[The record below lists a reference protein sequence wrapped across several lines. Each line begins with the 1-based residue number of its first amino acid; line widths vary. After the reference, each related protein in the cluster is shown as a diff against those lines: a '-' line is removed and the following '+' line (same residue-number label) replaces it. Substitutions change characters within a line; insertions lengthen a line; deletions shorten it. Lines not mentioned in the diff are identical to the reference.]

1 MGNPRGFIEIKRKEA
16 GNRPIKE
23 RITDFGEV
31 EQTLNTEDRIFQAA
45 RCMDCGVP
53 FCHWAC
59 PVNSKIPE
67 WQDAVY
73 HKDWE
78 EASKI
83 LHSTNDFPEFTGRVC
98 PAPCEK
104 SCVLAIHDEAV
115 TIRENEAATIERA
128 FEMGFIKP
136 IIPKKKTN
144 KNVAVIGSGPAGMSI
159 AARLNRLGHTVTLF
173 EKDEKIGGLL
183 RFGIPDFKLNK
194 GIIDRRVKVLEEEGL
209 IIKTNTFVGKDIKA
223 EELLIDYDAVCLA
236 VGAMKPRDLE
246 VLGRE
251 LKGVHFAMEYLSQQ
265 NRKVAGAEF
274 NPEERIFAEGKNVIV
289 IGGGDTGSDCVGT
302 AIRQRAKSVKQIEIM
317 PQPPEKR
324 SNTNPWPYWPNT
336 LKTSTSHQEGCE
348 RLWSLETKKITG
360 KEGKVSSIELQ
371 EVKWENVNGN
381 GQLKKSVASKKAIKF
396 DADLIF
402 LAMGFTQP
410 IHEGLLNDLKLDYD
424 NRGNVVINKKFQ
436 TSNPKVFAVGD
447 AVLGASL
454 VVKALAS
461 GRDAAG
467 NVHEFLMQDK

>member
-1 MGNPRGFIEIKRKEA
+1 MGNPRGFIEIKRKDA

-31 EQTLNTEDRIFQAA
+31 EQTLNTEDRILQAS

-73 HKDWE
+73 QKDWE

-128 FEMGFIKP
+128 FEKGFIKP
-136 IIPKKKTN
+136 VIPKKKTG
-144 KNVAVIGSGPAGMSI
+144 KKIAVVGSGPAGMSV
-159 AARLNRLGHTVTLF
+159 ATRLNRLGHTVTLF
-173 EKDEKIGGLL
+173 EKDEAIGGLL

-194 GIIDRRVKVLEEEGL
+194 GIIDRREKVLEEEGL
-209 IIKTNTFVGKDIKA
+209 IIKTNTFIGKDITA
-223 EELLIDYDAVCLA
+223 EKLLKDFDAVCLA

-246 VLGRE
+246 VTGRE
-251 LKGVHFAMEYLSQQ
+251 LKGVHYAMEYLTQQ
-265 NRKVAGAEF
+265 NRKVAGKEF
-274 NPEERIFAEGKNVIV
+274 SPEERINAEGKNVIV

-317 PQPPEKR
+317 PKPSLKR
-324 SNTNPWPYWPNT
+324 SNGNPWPYWPQT
-336 LKTSTSHQEGCE
+336 LKTSSSHEEGCE
-348 RLWSLETKKITG
+348 RFWSLETKKLSG
-360 KEGKVSSIELQ
+360 KDGIVNLIELQ
-371 EVKWENVNGN
+371 EVKWESVNGS
-381 GQLKKSVASKKAIKF
+381 GQLKKSVTSKKCVTF
-396 DADLIF
+396 DADLVL

-424 NRGNVVINKKFQ
+424 NRGNVVINEKFQ

-447 AVLGASL
+447 TVLGASL
-454 VVKALAS
+454 VVRALAS
-461 GRDAAG
+461 GRDAASH
-467 NVHEFLMQDK
+467 VHEFLLQEK

>member
-1 MGNPRGFIEIKRKEA
+1 MGNPRGFIEIKRKNA

-23 RITDFGEV
+23 RITDFSEV
-31 EQTLNTEDRIFQAA
+31 EQTLNTEDRILQAS

-73 HKDWE
+73 QKDWE

-83 LHSTNDFPEFTGRVC
+83 LHSTNDFPEFTGRIC

-115 TIRENEAATIERA
+115 TIRENEAATVERA

-136 IIPKKKTN
+136 YIPSKRTGKK
-144 KNVAVIGSGPAGMSI
+144 VAVIGSGPAGMSV

-173 EKDEKIGGLL
+173 EKDEAIGGLL

-194 GIIDRRVKVLEEEGL
+194 GVIDRRVKVLEEEGL
-209 IIKTNTFVGKDIKA
+209 IIKTNTFIGKDVKA
-223 EELLIDYDAVCLA
+223 EKLLKDFDAVCLA

-246 VLGRE
+246 VPGRD
-251 LKGVHFAMEYLSQQ
+251 LQGVHFAMEYLSQQ

-274 NPEERIFAEGKNVIV
+274 SPEERISAEGKNVIV

-302 AIRQRAKSVKQIEIM
+302 AIRQKAKSVKQIEIM

-324 SNTNPWPYWPNT
+324 SNNNPWPYWPNT
-336 LKTSTSHQEGCE
+336 LKTSSSHQEGCE
-348 RLWSLETKKITG
+348 RFWSLETKKITG
-360 KEGKVSSIELQ
+360 KEGQANTIELQ
-371 EVKWENVNGN
+371 EVKWEKVNGN
-381 GQLKKSVASKKAIKF
+381 GQMNKSVVSKKAVKF
-396 DADLIF
+396 DADLVF

-424 NRGNVVINKKFQ
+424 NRGNVVINDKFQ

-454 VVKALAS
+454 VVRALAS
-461 GRDAAG
+461 GRDAAEHV
-467 NVHEFLMQDK
+467 NAFLEK

>member
-1 MGNPRGFIEIKRKEA
+1 MGNPRGFIEIKRKDA

-31 EQTLNTEDRIFQAA
+31 EQTLNTEDRILQAS

-73 HKDWE
+73 QKDWE

-83 LHSTNDFPEFTGRVC
+83 LHHTNDFPEFTGRVC

-128 FEMGFIKP
+128 FEKGYIKP
-136 IIPKKKTN
+136 IIPKNKTGKKI
-144 KNVAVIGSGPAGMSI
+144 AVVGSGPAGMSV

-173 EKDEKIGGLL
+173 EKDEAIGGLL

-194 GIIDRRVKVLEEEGL
+194 GIIDRRVKILEEEGL
-209 IIKTNTFVGKDIKA
+209 IIKTNTFIGKDITA
-223 EELLIDYDAVCLA
+223 EKLLKDFDAVCLA

-246 VLGRE
+246 VTGRE
-251 LKGVHFAMEYLSQQ
+251 LEGVHFAMEYLTQQ

-274 NPEERIFAEGKNVIV
+274 SPEDRINAEGKNVIV

-317 PQPPEKR
+317 PKPPLKR
-324 SNTNPWPYWPNT
+324 SNGNPWPYWPQT
-336 LKTSTSHQEGCE
+336 LKTSSSHEEGCE
-348 RLWSLETKKITG
+348 RFWSLESKKLSG
-360 KEGKVSSIELQ
+360 KDGVVNKIELQ
-371 EVKWENVNGN
+371 EVKWESVNGN
-381 GQLKKSVASKKAIKF
+381 GQLKKLVTSKKGVTF
-396 DADLIF
+396 DADLVL

-424 NRGNVVINKKFQ
+424 NRGNVVINDKFQ

-447 AVLGASL
+447 TVFRCQPGS
-454 VVKALAS
+454 KGIGFRKEC
-461 GRDAAG
+461 GRSCT
-467 NVHEFLMQDK
+467 

>member
-1 MGNPRGFIEIKRKEA
+1 MGNPRGFIEVKRKEA
-16 GNRPIKE
+16 GNRPIAE

-31 EQTLNTEDRIFQAA
+31 EQTLNREDRILQAS

-73 HKDWE
+73 NKEWDLAAE
-78 EASKI
+78 I
-83 LHSTNDFPEFTGRVC
+83 LQSTNDFPEFTGRVC

-104 SCVLAIHDEAV
+104 SCTLAIHEEPV

-128 FEMGFIKP
+128 FKFGFIKAKVP
-136 IIPKKKTN
+136 AKKTG
-144 KNVAVIGSGPAGMSI
+144 KKVAVIGSGPSGLII
-159 AARLNRLGHTVTLF
+159 ANRLNLLGHAVTLF

-194 GIIDRRVKVLEEEGL
+194 GIIDRRLKVLEQEGL
-209 IIKTNTFVGKDIKA
+209 KFKTNTCVGKDISVEK
-223 EELLIDYDAVCLA
+223 LLKDFDAVCLA

-246 VLGRE
+246 VPGRE
-251 LKGVHFAMEYLSQQ
+251 LVGVHYAMEFLTQQ
-265 NRKVAGAEF
+265 NRRF
-274 NPEERIFAEGKNVIV
+274 NGIEIPADQKIWAEGKNVIV

-302 AIRQRAKSVKQIEIM
+302 SIRQKAKNVKQIEIL
-317 PQPPEKR
+317 PKPPLKR
-324 SNTNPWPYWPNT
+324 DNTGPWPFWPNV
-336 LKTSTSHQEGCE
+336 LKTSTSHEEGCD
-348 RLWSLETKKITG
+348 RYWSLETVKITG
-360 KEGKVSSIELQ
+360 KDGKAQKIELQ
-371 EVKWENVNGN
+371 EVKWDKDKN
-381 GQLKKSVASKKAIKF
+381 GQWIKSVVSKEPMVF
-396 DADLIF
+396 EADLIF

-410 IHEGLLNDLKLDYD
+410 VHEGLLNDLKLKYD
-424 NRGNVVINKKFQ
+424 QRGNVVINEKFQ

-447 AVLGASL
+447 AVMGATL

-461 GRDAAG
+461 GRDAAS
-467 NVHEFLMQDK
+467 HMHHFLMDK

>member
-1 MGNPRGFIEIKRKEA
+1 MGNPRGFIEIRRKEA

-31 EQTLNTEDRIFQAA
+31 EQTLNTDDRILQAS

-73 HKDWE
+73 NKDWE

-83 LHSTNDFPEFTGRVC
+83 LHSTNDFPEFTGRIC

-128 FEMGFIKP
+128 FEKGFIKP
-136 IIPKKKTN
+136 IIPTHKTGKKI
-144 KNVAVIGSGPAGMSI
+144 AVVGSGPAGMSV
-159 AARLNRLGHTVTLF
+159 AARLNRLGHAVTLF
-173 EKDEKIGGLL
+173 EKDEAIGGLL

-209 IIKTNTFVGKDIKA
+209 IMKTNTMVGKDLPADK
-223 EELLIDYDAVCLA
+223 LLKDFDAICLA

-246 VLGRE
+246 VPGRE
-251 LKGVHFAMEYLSQQ
+251 LEGVHFAMEYLTQQ
-265 NRKVAGAEF
+265 NRKVAGAEI
-274 NPEERIFAEGKNVIV
+274 PAEERISAEGKNVVI

-302 AIRQRAKSVKQIEIM
+302 AIRQKAKSVKQIEIM
-317 PQPPEKR
+317 PEPPVKR
-324 SNTNPWPYWPNT
+324 NNTNPWPYWPQT
-336 LKTSTSHQEGCE
+336 LKTSSSHAEGCD
-348 RLWSLETKKITG
+348 RFWSLETKKITG
-360 KEGKVSSIELQ
+360 KAGKANKIELQ
-371 EVKWENVNGN
+371 EVKWESANGN
-381 GQLKKSVASKKAIKF
+381 GQLKKSVTSKKAIAF
-396 DADLIF
+396 DADLVF

-410 IHEGLLNDLKLDYD
+410 IHEGLLNELKLDYSG
-424 NRGNVVINKKFQ
+424 RGNVVINDKFQ

-454 VVKALAS
+454 VVSAIAS
-461 GRDAAG
+461 GRDAAEF
-467 NVHEFLMQDK
+467 VHNFVLDIK

>member
-1 MGNPRGFIEIKRKEA
+1 MGNPKGFIEIKRKDA

-31 EQTLNTEDRIFQAA
+31 EQTLNKEDRILQAS

-67 WQDAVY
+67 WQDAIY
-73 HKDWE
+73 QKDWE
-78 EASKI
+78 EASKV
-83 LHSTNDFPEFTGRVC
+83 LHSTNDFPEFTGRIC

-128 FEMGFIKP
+128 FEYGFIKP
-136 IIPKKKTN
+136 IIPEKRTGKK
-144 KNVAVIGSGPAGMSI
+144 VAVIGSGPAGLSV
-159 AARLNRLGHTVTLF
+159 ATRLNRLGHTVTLF

-194 GIIDRRVKVLEEEGL
+194 GIIDRRIKILEQEGL
-209 IIKTNTFVGKDIKA
+209 IFKTNTFVGKDFQTEK
-223 EELLIDYDAVCLA
+223 LLKEFDAVCLA
-236 VGAMKPRDLE
+236 VGAMKPRDLD
-246 VLGRE
+246 VPGRN
-251 LKGVHFAMEYLSQQ
+251 LNGVYLAMDYLSQQ
-265 NRKVAGAEF
+265 NRKVSGAAI
-274 NPEERIFAEGKNVIV
+274 PAEERIFAGGKNVIV

-302 AIRQRAKSVKQIEIM
+302 AIRQKAKSVKQIEIM
-317 PQPPEKR
+317 PEPPSKR
-324 SNTNPWPYWPNT
+324 STTNPWPYWPVT
-336 LKTSTSHQEGCE
+336 LKTSSSHEEGCE
-348 RLWSLETKKITG
+348 RFWSLETKKIEG
-360 KEGKVSSIELQ
+360 EQGKVTKIELQ
-371 EVKWENVNGN
+371 ELKWEGNGN
-381 GQLKKSVASKKAIKF
+381 GQLKKTIASKKTISF
-396 DADLIF
+396 EADLIF

-410 IHEGLLNDLKLDYD
+410 IHEGLLNELKLDYD
-424 NRGNVVINKKFQ
+424 NRGNVLIKDNFQ

-454 VVKALAS
+454 VVRAIAS
-461 GRDAAG
+461 GRDAAAHV
-467 NVHEFLMQDK
+467 NEFLNK

>member
-1 MGNPRGFIEIKRKEA
+1 MGNPRGFIEIKRKDA

-31 EQTLNTEDRIFQAA
+31 EQTLNTDDRILQAS

-73 HKDWE
+73 QKDWE
-78 EASKI
+78 EAAKI

-128 FEMGFIKP
+128 FEKGFIKP
-136 IIPKKKTN
+136 IMPKIKTGKK
-144 KNVAVIGSGPAGMSI
+144 VAVIGSGPAGMSI

-173 EKDEKIGGLL
+173 EKDEAIGGLL

-209 IIKTNTFVGKDIKA
+209 IIKTNTFIGKDITA
-223 EELLIDYDAVCLA
+223 EKLLKDFDAVCLA
-236 VGAMKPRDLE
+236 VGAMKPLDLE
-246 VLGRE
+246 VPGRE
-251 LKGVHFAMEYLSQQ
+251 LKGVHFAMEYLTQQ

-274 NPEERIFAEGKNVIV
+274 SPEERINAEGKNVIV

-302 AIRQRAKSVKQIEIM
+302 AIRQKAKSVRQIEIM
-317 PQPPEKR
+317 PKPPVKR
-324 SNTNPWPYWPNT
+324 SNGNPWPYWPQT
-336 LKTSTSHQEGCE
+336 LKTSSSHEEGCD
-348 RLWSLETKKITG
+348 RFWSLETKKLSGIDG
-360 KEGKVSSIELQ
+360 VVNSIELQ
-371 EVKWENVNGN
+371 EVKWESANGN
-381 GQLKKSVASKKAIKF
+381 GQLKKSVTSKKGVTF
-396 DADLIF
+396 DADLVL

-424 NRGNVVINKKFQ
+424 SRGNVVINDKFQ
-436 TSNPKVFAVGD
+436 TSNSKVFAVGD
-447 AVLGASL
+447 TVLGASL

-467 NVHEFLMQDK
+467 HVHEFLLNDK

>member
-31 EQTLNTEDRIFQAA
+31 EQTLNREDRILQAS

-73 HKDWE
+73 QKDWE
-78 EASKI
+78 EAAKI
-83 LHSTNDFPEFTGRVC
+83 LQSTNDFPEFTGRVC

-115 TIRENEAATIERA
+115 TIRENEAATIEHA
-128 FEMGFIKP
+128 FDKGFIKP
-136 IIPKKKTN
+136 IMPKIKTGKK
-144 KNVAVIGSGPAGMSI
+144 VAVVGSGPAGMSI

-173 EKDEKIGGLL
+173 EKDEAIGGLL

-209 IIKTNTFVGKDIKA
+209 NIKTNTFIGKDIVA
-223 EELLIDYDAVCLA
+223 EKLLKDFDAVCLA

-246 VLGRE
+246 VTGRE
-251 LKGVHFAMEYLSQQ
+251 LKGVYFAMEYLTQQ

-274 NPEERIFAEGKNVIV
+274 SLEERINAEGKNVVV

-302 AIRQRAKSVKQIEIM
+302 AIRQKAKSVKQIEIM
-317 PQPPEKR
+317 PKPSLKR
-324 SNTNPWPYWPNT
+324 SNGNPWPYWPQT
-336 LKTSTSHQEGCE
+336 LKTSSSHEEGCE
-348 RLWSLETKKITG
+348 RFWSLETKKLSG
-360 KEGKVSSIELQ
+360 KDGIVNKIELQ
-371 EVKWENVNGN
+371 EVKWASVNGN
-381 GQLKKSVASKKAIKF
+381 GQLKKSVTSKKGVTF
-396 DADLIF
+396 DADLVL

-424 NRGNVVINKKFQ
+424 NRGNVVINNKFQ

-447 AVLGASL
+447 TVLGASL

-467 NVHEFLMQDK
+467 HVHEFLLQEK